1 MWPKDRI
8 AGHRGA
14 GAAGAVDRGCLA
26 AITMPATTRYV
37 GFARLATAHLCGA
50 VGLGV
55 GRIADLRLVVDEA
68 CGQFMQGSTA
78 FSDPDTPDA
87 PLELWFERTA
97 DRLRITV
104 RGPIPIGWP
113 DTESLGWLVIEALV
127 GDVDYE
133 VDPED
138 GIGTLSFA
146 EPLSADGLPGDILWF
161 ATS

>member
-1 MWPKDRI
+1 MRPKDRT

-26 AITMPATTRYV
+26 VITMPAATRYV
-37 GFARLATAHLCGA
+37 SFARLATAHLCGV
-50 VGLGV
+50 VGLSV

-68 CGQFMQGSTA
+68 CGQFMHGNAA
-78 FSDPDTPDA
+78 FLDPETPEV
-87 PLELWFERTA
+87 PLELRFERRT

-104 RGPIPIGWP
+104 RGPIPTGWP
-113 DTESLGWLVIEALV
+113 DYESLGWLVLEALV

-133 VDPED
+133 VEPED
-138 GIGTLSFA
+138 GVGTLSFD
-146 EPLSADGLPGDILWF
+146 EPLSADGVPGDVLWF